1 MEKRLRSRKDFR
13 ISCGRIEM
21 CDDVCVTE
29 VDERESFVLPKW
41 GSLIESVC
49 KVR

>member
-29 VDERESFVLPKW
+29 VDERESCVLPNW
-41 GSLIESVC
+41 GSLIESVW
-49 KVR
+49 KI